1 MILDTS
7 FGIIPLQKIN
17 DAWHVLLVQ
26 QSEGYWSFPKGH
38 GEINE
43 KPLDSAIREL
53 NEETGLSV
61 QEILQDDPINER
73 YSFYHQ
79 KQQIDKTVYYF
90 LASVHGIL
98 KIQEDE
104 ILSAKWVSL
113 KDAEQHITFAEAK
126 ALCKEVIRIL
136 STIEH

>member
-1 MILDTS
+1 MIVDTS
-7 FGIIPLQKIN
+7 FGIIPLQKID

-26 QSEGYWSFPKGH
+26 QREGYWSFPKGH

-43 KPLDSAIREL
+43 KPLESAIREL
-53 NEETGLSV
+53 TEETGLSIDK
-61 QEILQDDPINER
+61 ILHDEPINER
-73 YSFYHQ
+73 YSFYHD

-90 LASVHGIL
+90 LASVYGAL
-98 KIQEDE
+98 KIQEEE

-113 KDAEQHITFAEAK
+113 KDADKHITFAEAK

-136 STIEH
+136 LNN